1 MNGDIERKSESP
13 DYRYGRRRDGLMLWT
28 IAGFLL
34 FLWLLGYVGA
44 FAAGAWMHVS
54 LAAAAILVIVAMV
67 WRSRA
72 T

>member
-1 MNGDIERKSESP
+1 
-13 DYRYGRRRDGLMLWT
+13 MLWT

-44 FAAGAWMHVS
+44 FTAGAWMHAS
-54 LAAAAILVIVAMV
+54 LAVAAILVIVAMV

-72 T
+72 V